1 MKHVFPRSA
10 RPPGAGRF
18 LRRRGGLLTLLA
30 ALWAQLASAQTTLV
44 NESFEGGSFG
54 SFVAVN
60 GGLTNRWVAG
70 ANAGNGPSATGAG
83 AAYISNNPATLPHGY
98 STGSSAVVHLYRDVA
113 FPAGETAIRFSFDW
127 RGVGE
132 GVYDH
137 LRVYLA
143 PTSFVPVAGTL
154 PAGTGV
160 TLLLTNLHTQSAYT
174 TADLT
179 LPNALAGSS
188 QRLIFTW
195 TNDGSGGAQPPAAID
210 NVLLTSQV
218 PTGLSGTYTIRPA
231 EPASATNFRSLTA
244 AINTL
249 NANGVTGPVTVEL
262 AAGLTLSETT
272 PALTVS
278 GTSTRRIT
286 FTRTGTGVNPV
297 LQSTAGTEAG
307 IDLLG
312 ADYVTF
318 DGIDVTGGATY
329 GYRVRSASGTN
340 GAAYNII
347 RNASITLSGANTTI
361 GVVQVSNG
369 QLGSAAA
376 SAATG
381 LNQGN
386 RYLNLTVARAQSG
399 IVALSTGSS
408 WPEYDLEISGCTLG
422 SADASGP
429 IGNNGTTAYG
439 IRTFMVRRLSV
450 HDNRVQNVSGAP
462 GHGIYL
468 EYCSGKGTN
477 LTSATDAGAG
487 NDASNVYGNV
497 VTGIRQYYNHSTPSY
512 GLYVTTYDNNG
523 QILNIY
529 NNAIADVTAAPYLGS
544 ATISRLITGFGL
556 GTSGGYNNE
565 VNVWHNSVRIDGS
578 ASLNASNT
586 CFELA
591 NSSVAKLNFRNNV
604 LSNHTGAGQGKHYCW
619 ITPYSSVTTP
629 FGGAGSVSDYN
640 DLFVATA
647 SNGFVGAAGNPQLNS
662 STADK
667 TRIEDWRPAVNQD
680 LHSLSADPMFQSA
693 TVLRPSNTLL
703 NNQATPLASIT
714 TDLSGTARGSAPD
727 PGAYEFS
734 PAAIDMAVD
743 ALLYPTATSCY
754 SPTDEPVMVR
764 LRNNGTAPI
773 TFSPSQPITITVQ
786 ITGPT
791 TQTLTTT
798 YTANTTVPAGSMW
811 PVGLAGPVPM
821 AQPGTYAF
829 SVSISTPGDAVAGNN
844 TLTPAPTR
852 TVLPTAAL
860 PQDVSF
866 SGFNGTNLT
875 TAFPNWTEAS
885 GGSLPG
891 ATGSSLWEATTTAVP
906 GNTVARL
913 NLYTGSRQEWLVGP
927 KVVATASTVFR
938 FKAAISEYNSPATTP
953 DNTGGMANGTDDA
966 LQVLVST
973 DCGNSFAPVFTISAA
988 NNNVPANGGG
998 FVDFVVP
1005 LDAYAGQQIIVALK
1019 ATDGPIDNTPDYDLL
1034 LDDLFIG
1041 TLTADVGVV
1050 ALTSP
1055 LTTGCYSNAE
1065 NVTVRVQNYGASPV
1079 SNVPVQVT
1087 VGGPVPTTLTA
1098 TVPGPIPANGTA
1110 DVVVGQLSLTAAGLY
1125 TFDATTQ
1132 LTGDVTSGNDAL
1144 PQQTRR
1150 QNGVAALPQ
1159 QLPFTGFADNL
1170 PTLYPGWFESTDLVT
1185 SGSSYWVANS
1195 GAQRA
1200 ALTET
1205 AKVNIY
1211 SAGREAWIVGPR
1223 ILATATTRLSFRAG
1237 VTEYNQAGA
1246 DPLGMAGTDDAVYV
1260 GVSTNCGGSYAHV
1273 LTFNAGNLPLNDG
1286 TLGLYDV
1293 DLSAYAGQEI
1303 IVAFGATSGSVSNAA
1318 DYDFHLDDV
1327 YLRNGASLDVRPVT
1341 LAAPQLGGCFGP
1353 AEPVLV
1359 TVKNDGAATLDLSL
1373 NPVTVTAVVTVPGGG
1388 TRTLSSTLNTGTL
1401 AAGATLDVQA
1411 GTLDMSATG
1420 SYSFALT
1427 ATASGDANPANDPL
1441 GTAIVRT
1448 VAVPTAGAISPSSTG
1463 VCENTSVQLTLAGS
1477 ANGQVQWQQSTDNV
1491 TFTDISGA
1499 AGLTYTSPALTVN
1512 TWFRAQTRCLSRV
1525 ATTSAVAVTVGTP
1538 RVVSAASPV
1547 RRCGSGNVG
1556 LSATLSGG
1564 AAARWYDAPTG
1575 GTVVSNSSS
1584 FILSVSSSR
1593 TYYVAAVVTNGSGGE
1608 CESARTAVQVLID
1621 EAHTADAGPATATVC
1636 GGGNY
1641 ALSGSIGGG
1650 ASSATWTSTGSG
1662 TFTPN
1667 AAALNA
1673 TYQPSAADRT
1683 AGTVTLKLTTD
1694 AAGACSTAQDQIVL
1708 TLGGTVSTWTGAVSN
1723 DWFDAG
1729 NWTDCVPDA
1738 STDAYIPAVVGRP
1751 NPSISGGTAAVR
1763 HLTVDGTGGLL
1774 MSGGTLR
1781 VWGSWQHSAGNTSAL
1796 SGGTVQ
1802 FDGDVNQPL
1811 TGDVHFAN
1819 LTINKTSGAA
1829 LLHTGH
1835 IFVSGTLRFV
1845 SGRISAGTDPVTL
1858 APGAQLVGESETAYV
1873 DGRIQTTLNLNAAD
1887 VASTCAGLGLKLTP
1901 HGSTLPG
1908 LTTVLR
1914 STGFYYSRND
1924 GPMRLSIRRT
1934 FDIRPAVDQ
1943 GLNVD
1948 MEVRYL
1954 DAELNGLNENSLTLF
1969 SSSNNATSWNQEYHQ
1984 SHDTG
1989 TNTLLQRGLSHFSLW
2004 TLAEGSGPLP
2014 ISLVSLTAQAQAAGT
2029 VLVRWE
2035 TAQELDVLRYE
2046 VQVSTDGQQFRTIGT
2061 VLPAAPTSTSRRQYS
2076 FVDRDAQQP
2085 GLRYYRLRQLD
2096 LDGTEAL
2103 FGPRTVQMGR
2113 AQAAQLSAHPNPF
2126 GSEVRLR
2133 LSSPTAQPATA
2144 LHLLDAS
2151 GRVVLTRT
2159 IDVPAGTSE
2168 LTLTELDRLPAGLY
2182 TLQLTLDG
2190 RPQRLKLMKQ

>member
-10 RPPGAGRF
+10 RPPGAGRAA
-18 LRRRGGLLTLLA
+18 LWRRGGLLTLLA

-44 NESFEGGSFG
+44 TESFEGGSFG

-70 ANAGNGPSATGAG
+70 ANAGNGPAAGGTG
-83 AAYISNNPATLPHGY
+83 AAYISNNPATLPHAY
-98 STGSSAVVHLYRDVA
+98 STGSAAVAHLYRDVA

-127 RGVGE
+127 RGLGE
-132 GVYDH
+132 GIYDH

-143 PTSFVPVAGTL
+143 PTSYVPAAGTL

-174 TADLT
+174 TADVNLS
-179 LPNALAGSS
+179 ASLAGTS

-231 EPASATNFRSLTA
+231 EAASASNFRSLTA

-249 NANGVTGPVTVEL
+249 NANGVAGPVTVEL
-262 AAGLTLSETT
+262 AAGLTLSETL
-272 PALTVS
+272 PALTAS

-286 FTRTGTGVNPV
+286 FIRTGAGANPV
-297 LQSTAGTEAG
+297 LQTAAGTEAG
-307 IDLLG
+307 FDLLG

-318 DGIDVTGGATY
+318 DGIDVTGGASY

-340 GAAYNII
+340 GAVSNII
-347 RNASITLSGANTTI
+347 RNASITLSGASTTI

-369 QLGSAAA
+369 QLGSASA

-386 RYLNLTVARAQSG
+386 RYLNLTITRAQSG
-399 IVALSTGSS
+399 IVALSMGAT
-408 WPEYDLEISGCTLG
+408 WPEYDLEIGGCTLG

-429 IGNNGTTAYG
+429 IGNNATTAYG
-439 IRTFMVRRLSV
+439 IRAFMVRRLSV
-450 HDNRVQNVSGAP
+450 HDNRVQNVIGAP
-462 GHGIYL
+462 AQGIYL

-477 LTSATDAGAG
+477 LTSTTDAGTG

-497 VTGIRQYYNHSTPSY
+497 VTGIRQFYNHSTPSF

-529 NNAIADVTAAPYLGS
+529 NNAVADVTAAPYLGPV
-544 ATISRLITGFGL
+544 TISRLITGFFL

-565 VNVWHNSVRIDGS
+565 ANVWHNSVRIDGS

-604 LSNHTGAGQGKHYCW
+604 LANHTGAGQGKHYCW
-619 ITPYSSVTTP
+619 LTPYSSVTTP

-647 SNGFVGAAGNPQLNS
+647 GNGFVGAAGNPQLNS
-662 STADK
+662 GTVDK
-667 TRIEDWRPAVNQD
+667 ARIEDWRPAVNQD
-680 LHSLSADPMFQSA
+680 LHSLSVDPLFESA
-693 TVLRPSNTLL
+693 TALRPSNTLL
-703 NNQATPLASIT
+703 NNQATPLAAVT
-714 TDLSGTARGSAPD
+714 TDLTGAVRGSAPD
-727 PGAYEFS
+727 AGAYEFS
-734 PAAIDMAVD
+734 PAALDLAVD

-754 SPTDEPVMVR
+754 SPTDEPVSVR
-764 LRNNGTAPI
+764 LRNNGSAPI
-773 TFSPSQPITITVQ
+773 TFSAAQPVTITVQ
-786 ITGPT
+786 VSGPV
-791 TQTLTTT
+791 TQTLT
-798 YTANTTVPAGSMW
+798 YTFTSGTLAVGSPW
-811 PVGLAGPVPM
+811 QVGLPGPLPM
-821 AQPGTYAF
+821 AQPGVYTF
-829 SVSISTPGDAVAGNN
+829 NVSISTPGDAVAGNN

-866 SGFNGTNLT
+866 TGYTGGNLSAPFPNWYEATGAALPTPNDGNWGQST
-875 TAFPNWTEAS
+875 TAF
-885 GGSLPG
+885 
-891 ATGSSLWEATTTAVP
+891 P
-906 GNTVARL
+906 GNTVARI
-913 NLYTGSRQEWLVGP
+913 NLYTVNRQDWLVGP
-927 KVVATASTVFR
+927 KVVATASTVLR
-938 FKAAISEYNSPATTP
+938 FKAAIAEYNSPATTP

-973 DCGNSFAPVFTISAA
+973 DCGSSFVPVFTISAA
-988 NNNVPANGGG
+988 NNNVPTNGGG

-1050 ALTSP
+1050 ALLNP
-1055 LTTGCYSNAE
+1055 LTTGCYSAAE

-1087 VGGPVPTTLTA
+1087 VGGPVTTTLTA

-1110 DVVVGQLSLTAAGLY
+1110 DVVLGQVSLTAAGLY
-1125 TFDATTQ
+1125 TFDASTQ
-1132 LTGDVTSGNDAL
+1132 LTGDVTTGNDAL
-1144 PQQTRR
+1144 AQQTRR
-1150 QNGVAALPQ
+1150 QNGVAVLPQ

-1170 PTLYPGWFESTDLVT
+1170 PTLYPGWFESVDGVT
-1185 SGSSYWVANS
+1185 PASSAWTSNAP
-1195 GAQRA
+1195 AQRVA
-1200 ALTET
+1200 FTET
-1205 AKVNIY
+1205 AKVNIF
-1211 SAGREAWIVGPR
+1211 SSGRYAFLIGPR
-1223 ILATATTRLSFRAG
+1223 LLATATTRLSFRAG
-1237 VTEYNQAGA
+1237 ITDYNVLAA
-1246 DPLGMAGTDDAVYV
+1246 DPTAMSGTDDVVRV
-1260 GVSTNCGGSYAHV
+1260 GVSTNCGGSFSHV
-1273 LTFNAGNLPLNDG
+1273 LTFDANNQPPNNG
-1286 TLGLYDV
+1286 TLGLYDL

-1303 IVAFGATSGSVSNAA
+1303 IVAFFAYSGAVSNAS

-1327 YLRNGASLDVRPVT
+1327 YLRNGASLDVRPVA
-1341 LAAPQLGGCFGP
+1341 LAAPTVGGCFSA
-1353 AEPVLV
+1353 AEPVLL
-1359 TVKNDGAATLDLSL
+1359 TVKNDGASLLDLSL
-1373 NPVTVTAVVTVPGGG
+1373 NPITVTAVVTVPGGS
-1388 TRTLSSTLNTGTL
+1388 TRTLTSTLNTGTL
-1401 AAGATLDVQA
+1401 AAGATLDAAA

-1420 SYSFALT
+1420 TYSFALT

-1441 GTAIVRT
+1441 GTAITRT
-1448 VAVPTAGAISPSSTG
+1448 VAGPTAGAISPSSTG

-1499 AGLTYTSPALTVN
+1499 NGLTYTSPALTAN

-1538 RVVSAASPV
+1538 RVISAASPV
-1547 RRCGSGNVG
+1547 RRCGAGNVG
-1556 LSATLSGG
+1556 LSASLSGG

-1593 TYYVAAVVTNGSGGE
+1593 SYYVAAVVTNGSGGE

-1621 EAHTADAGPATATVC
+1621 QPATADAGPATATVC
-1636 GGGNY
+1636 GGGSY

-1650 ASSATWTSTGSG
+1650 ASGATWTATGSG

-1667 AAALNA
+1667 ATALNA

-1694 AAGACSTAQDQIVL
+1694 AAGACGPAQDQLVL
-1708 TLGGTVSTWTGAVSN
+1708 TLGGTLSTWTGAVSN

-1738 STDAYIPAVVGRP
+1738 NTDAYIAAVGGRP
-1751 NPSISGGTAAVR
+1751 NPSIGGGTAAVR

-1774 MSGGTLR
+1774 MSGGLLR

-1811 TGDVHFAN
+1811 TGEAHFTN

-1858 APGAQLVGESETAYV
+1858 EPGAQLVGESETAYV
-1873 DGRIQTTLNLNAAD
+1873 DGRIRTTLNLSAAD

-1914 STGFYYSRND
+1914 STGFYYSRSE

-1934 FDIRPAVDQ
+1934 FDIQPAVDQ
-1943 GLNVD
+1943 SLNVD
-1948 MEVRYL
+1948 MELRYL
-1954 DAELNGLNENSLTLF
+1954 DAELNGLNKNNLTLF

-1989 TNTLLQRGLSHFSLW
+1989 TNTLVQRGLSHFSIW
-2004 TLAEGSGPLP
+2004 TLAEGAGPLP

-2046 VQVSTDGQQFRTIGT
+2046 VQVSTDGRTFRTIGT
-2061 VLPAAPTSTSRRQYS
+2061 VLPATPTSTSRRQYS

-2085 GLRYYRLRQLD
+2085 GLRFYRLRQLD

-2103 FGPRTVQMGR
+2103 FGPRTVQIGR
-2113 AQAAQLSAHPNPF
+2113 VQAVQFSAHPNPF
-2126 GSEVRLR
+2126 GAEVRLR
-2133 LSSPTAQPATA
+2133 LSSPAAQPATT
-2144 LHLLDAS
+2144 LHLLDAR

-2159 IDVPAGTSE
+2159 IEVPAGTSE
-2168 LTLTELDRLPAGLY
+2168 LTLGDLQPLPAGLY

-2190 RPQRLKLMKQ
+2190 QPQRLKLVKQ